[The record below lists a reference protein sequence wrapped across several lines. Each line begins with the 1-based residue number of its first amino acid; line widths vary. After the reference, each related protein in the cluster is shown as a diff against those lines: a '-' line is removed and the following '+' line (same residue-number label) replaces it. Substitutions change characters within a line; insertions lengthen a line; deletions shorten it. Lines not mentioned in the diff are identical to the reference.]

1 MKNNYL
7 IYCFIVLFL
16 GFSFQSKSQNE
27 SDFEIMKNIEIF
39 IDVYKKINSNY
50 VDDIQHGK
58 VMNIAIEEMLAE
70 LDPYTV
76 YIPEAKMEDYK
87 YMTTGQY
94 GGIGAVIHKR
104 EEYVEIAEPYEG
116 SPAEV
121 AGLQAGDLILEI
133 DGESAENKST
143 SDVSDILKGQAG
155 TEVVLLVRK
164 PETNEEKEIK
174 IMREEIKVSDVPF
187 HGMINDNIGY
197 IKLTGFTANV
207 SKEFK
212 EAFLQLKTENKLTG
226 LIIDLR
232 GNGGGLLREA
242 VSICNL
248 FIEKGEIIVSTKGK
262 LSEKN
267 RVYKTVSKPTDK
279 DIPLVVLVDGNSA
292 SASEIVS
299 GAIQDLDRGVIVGEK
314 TYGKGLVQNVLP
326 LSYNSKLKVTVAK
339 YYIPSGRC
347 IQAIDYAHR
356 DKRGKAEKIPDSLLV
371 PFKTSNDRTVYD
383 GAGISPDVE
392 VEKEEYSEI
401 GYKLVSERIVFDFAT
416 KFAYENPEIAS
427 ARTFKIADETYQK
440 FIEYTADKDI
450 NYETKTEVL
459 IEELKESAE
468 KEQYEESIIETITE
482 LEKMVLHDKQ
492 DDLIKFKEQISFLLR
507 YEIVSRYYYQ
517 KGRIE
522 TALDSDPIISKAVEI
537 LEDEEMYKSILENTE
552 TE

>member
-39 IDVYKKINSNY
+39 IDIYKKINSNY

-116 SPAEV
+116 SPAEE

-356 DKRGKAEKIPDSLLV
+356 DKRGKAEKVPDSLLV
-371 PFKTSNDRTVYD
+371 PFKTSNGRTVYD

-427 ARTFKIADETYQK
+427 ARNFKITDEIYQS

-459 IEELKESAE
+459 IEELRESAE
-468 KEQYEESIIETITE
+468 KEQYEEGIIETITE

-492 DDLIKFKEQISFLLR
+492 GDLIKFKEQISFLLR

>member
-1 MKNNYL
+1 MKNSYV
-7 IYCFIVLFL
+7 IYSFIVLFL

-39 IDVYKKINSNY
+39 IDIYKKINSNY

-94 GGIGAVIHKR
+94 GGIGAIIHKR
-104 EEYVEIAEPYEG
+104 GEYTEIAEPYEG
-116 SPAEV
+116 SPVEE
-121 AGLQAGDLILEI
+121 AGLKAGDIILEI
-133 DGESAENKST
+133 DGESAKDKST

-155 TEVVLLVRK
+155 TEVILLIRRFG
-164 PETNEEKEIK
+164 TNEEEKIK
-174 IMREEIKVSDVPF
+174 IVREEIKVSDVPF
-187 HGMINDNIGY
+187 YGMINENIGY

-212 EAFLQLKTENKLTG
+212 EAFMQLKNKNQLTG
-226 LIIDLR
+226 LIVDLR

-248 FIEKGEIIVSTKGK
+248 FIEKGEVIVSTKGK
-262 LSEKN
+262 LSERN
-267 RVYKTVSKPTDK
+267 HVYKTVTKPIDK
-279 DIPLVVLVDGNSA
+279 NIPLVVLVDGN
-292 SASEIVS
+292 
-299 GAIQDLDRGVIVGEK
+299 
-314 TYGKGLVQNVLP
+314 
-326 LSYNSKLKVTVAK
+326 YNSKLKVTVAK

-356 DKRGKAEKIPDSLLV
+356 DKRGKVEKIPDSLLV
-371 PFKTSNDRTVYD
+371 PFKTSNGRTVYD
-383 GAGISPDVE
+383 GAGILPDVE
-392 VEKEEYSEI
+392 VKKEEYSEI
-401 GYKLVSERIVFDFAT
+401 GYKLVSERIIFDFAS

-427 ARTFKIADETYQK
+427 AKDFKITEETYQE
-440 FIEYTADKDI
+440 FIEYTTDKDI
-450 NYETKTEVL
+450 NYETETEVL
-459 IEELKESAE
+459 IEELKKSVEEE
-468 KEQYEESIIETITE
+468 KYEENIMESVIE
-482 LEKMVLHDKQ
+482 LEEMVLHDKQ
-492 DDLIKFKEQISFLLR
+492 GDLIKFKEQISFLLR

-522 TALDSDPIISKAVEI
+522 TSLYSDPIITKAVEI
-537 LEDEEMYKSILENTE
+537 LEDEQMYKSILGISDTE
-552 TE
+552 

>member
-7 IYCFIVLFL
+7 VYSFIVLFL
-16 GFSFQSKSQNE
+16 GFSLQSKSQNE

-39 IDVYKKINSNY
+39 IDIYKKINSNY

-116 SPAEV
+116 SPAEM
-121 AGLQAGDLILEI
+121 AGLQAGDIILEI
-133 DGESAENKST
+133 DGESAMNKST

-174 IMREEIKVSDVPF
+174 IMRKEIKVSDVPF

-212 EAFLQLKTENKLTG
+212 EAFLLLKTENKLTG
-226 LIIDLR
+226 LIVDLR

-267 RVYKTVSKPTDK
+267 RVYKTVSKSIDK
-279 DIPLVVLVDGNSA
+279 DIPIVVLVDGNSA

-371 PFKTSNDRTVYD
+371 PFKTNNGRTVYD

-427 ARTFKIADETYQK
+427 ARNFKITDETYQD

-468 KEQYEESIIETITE
+468 NEQYEESILETITE

-492 DDLIKFKEQISFLLR
+492 GDLIKFKEQISFLLR
-507 YEIVSRYYYQ
+507 YEIVSRYYFQ
-517 KGRIE
+517 KGRVE
-522 TALDSDPIISKAVEI
+522 TALDSDPIIGKAVEI
-537 LEDEEMYKSILENTE
+537 LEDEEMYKSILENPE